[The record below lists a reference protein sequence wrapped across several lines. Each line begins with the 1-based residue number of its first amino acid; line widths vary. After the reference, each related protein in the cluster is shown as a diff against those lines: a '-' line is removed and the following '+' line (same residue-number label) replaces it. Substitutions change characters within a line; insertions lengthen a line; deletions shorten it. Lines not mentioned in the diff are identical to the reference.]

1 MQKIANLIS
10 EIETTEKQCLRKFG
24 ALPNWEPPSLTYIDE
39 FHAKYDS
46 CKTTHPDYYRENE
59 EEALRQQI
67 WILKSQL
74 RIAKE
79 ILNSAHNK

>member
-1 MQKIANLIS
+1 MRRIKGLLT
-10 EIETTEKQCLRKFG
+10 EIETTEKQWRFTRL
-24 ALPNWEPPSLTYIDE
+24 ATSE

-46 CKTTHPDYYRENE
+46 CKTTHPDYYHEKE
-59 EEALRQQI
+59 EEALRQQF

-79 ILNSAHNK
+79 ILKRDLK